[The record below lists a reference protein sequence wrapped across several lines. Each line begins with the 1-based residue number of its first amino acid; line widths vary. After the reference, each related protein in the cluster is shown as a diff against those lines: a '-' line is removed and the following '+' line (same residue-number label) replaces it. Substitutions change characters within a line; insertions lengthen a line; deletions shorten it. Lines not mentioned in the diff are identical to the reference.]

1 MGLIKEVLICIAAL
15 LLGWILVA
23 FFTGGAIGLSLV
35 AVLMYV
41 FPIIIKPMLV
51 IGAIIGAI
59 FILGRFSK

>member
-1 MGLIKEVLICIAAL
+1 MGLIKEVLICITAL

-41 FPIIIKPMLV
+41 FPILIKPMLI
-51 IGAIIGAI
+51 IGAIFGVI

>member
-1 MGLIKEVLICIAAL
+1 MGIIKEVLICIAAL

-23 FFTGGAIGLSLV
+23 FFTGGAIGLSLI

-51 IGAIIGAI
+51 IGAIFGAI
-59 FILGRFSK
+59 FILGRLSK